1 MADVPSFA
9 HGPGQVAD
17 EGTYETNLA
26 EINNLLQYS
35 IASNDIQITPATELY
50 NYRANVEKLLTYG
63 NCAADSHL
71 KMLFGPTIKRYI
83 LM

>member
-17 EGTYETNLA
+17 EGTYETNLV
-26 EINNLLQYS
+26 EINNFLQYS

-50 NYRANVEKLLTYG
+50 NYRANLEILLTNRTY
-63 NCAADSHL
+63 AAD
-71 KMLFGPTIKRYI
+71 
-83 LM
+83 